1 MQVFN
6 AHQGDFMKLNMFGS
20 DAHYS
25 NHSNNTS
32 LHSNHALSL
41 LGTMVDLNYVRFDS
55 GLQRF
60 AFTKTGADYA
70 HRYATSIKYYIKK
83 NKMTLEQFG
92 VMAEFVS
99 NLFGSMSGNVL
110 ECGARIDEL
119 GERVNDYNTVSFV
132 SKSDQQDQPMG

>member
-1 MQVFN
+1 
-6 AHQGDFMKLNMFGS
+6 
-20 DAHYS
+20 
-25 NHSNNTS
+25 
-32 LHSNHALSL
+32 
-41 LGTMVDLNYVRFDS
+41 
-55 GLQRF
+55 
-60 AFTKTGADYA
+60 
-70 HRYATSIKYYIKK
+70 
-83 NKMTLEQFG
+83 MTLEQFG